1 MADDGGADQL
11 ANLHLDEV
19 TGEKVS
25 KSELKK
31 RQKQRTQEEKKREKA
46 AAAPPKPKQEKN
58 VSAEEEESQLT
69 PNQYFEIRSGKI
81 QKLRQSKA
89 PNPYPHKFNVTTD
102 LREFLPQ
109 YEHIKTGEHLK
120 DVEVRVGGRIYTK
133 RASGTKLVFYDIR
146 AEGVKIQV
154 MCQAQ
159 EAAGSVPFEQQHEH
173 LRRGDIIGIVGYPG
187 RTAPRNRPEGELSIF
202 AREVILLTPCL
213 HQIPSEHYGFK
224 DQEQRYRQRYLDLIM
239 NDNSR
244 NVFLTRSKM
253 ITYIRRFFDEK
264 DFVEVETPMMNA
276 VAGGATAK
284 PFVTHHN
291 DLDMNLFMR
300 VAPELYLKMLI
311 VGGLERVY
319 ELGRLFRNEGIDLTH
334 NPEFTTCEFYM
345 AYADVYDIMDIT
357 EDLVSGLVKHVTGS
371 YQTTF
376 HTQTGEE
383 YRVNWEKPWKRID
396 MMEGLEKAC
405 GEKFPPG
412 EELHTTETNEF
423 LKRILK
429 KMNVECT
436 PPQTNARMLDKLVGE
451 FLEETCINPTFITG
465 HPQMMSPLA
474 KYHRDRPGLCERFE
488 AFVCKKEIVNAY
500 TELNDP
506 FDQRLR
512 FEEQARQK
520 DQGDDEAQMIDENFC
535 TSLEYGLPPTGGW
548 VLTFPFMKEEAN
560 QGKDKRTAAEVVGI
574 KPEVEEG
581 IRESSSDA
589 PKALQSAVRVASL
602 HPFTPPNYDLP
613 TAKMRGAL
621 HTEFETITIH
631 TAKCDLCNQHNRS
644 EMFRCV
650 KCGRQCCKPCWD
662 SKGGDGRHQLHNKQK
677 IAYTGPKAE
686 PLPPMA
692 EKEKVRDGRGK
703 GRRGATTKKRAR
715 EMDSE
720 EESTVETESRSLSI
734 TSDGFTEGSAASEHK
749 RRRQASGGHSSS
761 RSPEAKR
768 SDKSRKVVVLKT
780 SAPSTRKS
788 TPAIETPTSATKTST
803 PNVKPSTPTIKP
815 STKLRKLAP
824 APPSKPSS
832 LPNRLSFLSAPTPKN
847 PNPKKVNPSPS
858 PIHKILIQPP
868 PHQRSP
874 YDLDSAVNNL
884 LSASQNIISSSSN
897 SENEDG
903 RKRTPAKKP
912 SNKNT
917 NDAAHKEKEKE
928 RKDRDGMHSLLSAA
942 EMLEKSHAEN
952 FGSSP
957 AAAASPYRGGFLG
970 MGNTDFGKGRK
981 ELGVVDE
988 EGEHHLSSYQVDGGN
1003 Q

>member
-1 MADDGGADQL
+1 MAEASGADQL

-19 TGEKVS
+19 TGENIS

-31 RQKQRTQEEKKREKA
+31 RQKQRALEEKKKEKA
-46 AAAPPKPKQEKN
+46 AAAPSKPKPEKTA
-58 VSAEEEESQLT
+58 SAEEDESQLT
-69 PNQYFEIRSGKI
+69 PNQYFEIRSGKV

-89 PNPYPHKFNVTTD
+89 PNPYPHKFKVTTD
-102 LREFLPQ
+102 LREFLPR
-109 YEHIKTGEHLK
+109 YESLKTGEHLK
-120 DVEVRVGGRIYTK
+120 DVEIRLGGRIYTK

-146 AEGVKIQV
+146 AEGVKVQV

-159 EAAGSVPFEQQHEH
+159 EATGDVPFEQQHEH

-187 RTAPRNRPEGELSIF
+187 RTAPRNRPDGELSIF
-202 AREVILLTPCL
+202 AREIILLTPCL

-253 ITYIRRFFDEK
+253 ITYIRRYFDER

-276 VAGGATAK
+276 IAGGATAK

-383 YRVNWEKPWKRID
+383 YQVNWEKPWKRID
-396 MMEGLEKAC
+396 MMGALEKAC

-412 EELHTTETNEF
+412 EELHTVETNEF

-429 KMNVECT
+429 KTNVDCT

-451 FLEETCINPTFITG
+451 FIEETCVNPTFITG

-548 VLTFPFMKEEAN
+548 GMGIDRLVMFLTDNYSIKEVLTFPFMKEEQNA
-560 QGKDKRTAAEVVGI
+560 GKDKKTAAEVVGI

-581 IRESSSDA
+581 IRESDPDVSR
-589 PKALQSAVRVASL
+589 ALLIDHELYSAQVEHVR
-602 HPFTPPNYDLP
+602 
-613 TAKMRGAL
+613 
-621 HTEFETITIH
+621 
-631 TAKCDLCNQHNRS
+631 
-644 EMFRCV
+644 
-650 KCGRQCCKPCWD
+650 
-662 SKGGDGRHQLHNKQK
+662 
-677 IAYTGPKAE
+677 
-686 PLPPMA
+686 
-692 EKEKVRDGRGK
+692 
-703 GRRGATTKKRAR
+703 
-715 EMDSE
+715 
-720 EESTVETESRSLSI
+720 
-734 TSDGFTEGSAASEHK
+734 
-749 RRRQASGGHSSS
+749 
-761 RSPEAKR
+761 
-768 SDKSRKVVVLKT
+768 
-780 SAPSTRKS
+780 
-788 TPAIETPTSATKTST
+788 
-803 PNVKPSTPTIKP
+803 
-815 STKLRKLAP
+815 
-824 APPSKPSS
+824 
-832 LPNRLSFLSAPTPKN
+832 
-847 PNPKKVNPSPS
+847 
-858 PIHKILIQPP
+858 
-868 PHQRSP
+868 
-874 YDLDSAVNNL
+874 
-884 LSASQNIISSSSN
+884 
-897 SENEDG
+897 
-903 RKRTPAKKP
+903 RT
-912 SNKNT
+912 
-917 NDAAHKEKEKE
+917 
-928 RKDRDGMHSLLSAA
+928 
-942 EMLEKSHAEN
+942 
-952 FGSSP
+952 
-957 AAAASPYRGGFLG
+957 
-970 MGNTDFGKGRK
+970 
-981 ELGVVDE
+981 
-988 EGEHHLSSYQVDGGN
+988 
-1003 Q
+1003 